1 MLLWVFPIL
10 KDRFR
15 ISKHTQTKGANMNKL
30 SAVEARNQAGKFY
43 IKGILVFIGLFGTIS
58 VCGWFLTSLNF

>member
-1 MLLWVFPIL
+1 
-10 KDRFR
+10 
-15 ISKHTQTKGANMNKL
+15 MNKL